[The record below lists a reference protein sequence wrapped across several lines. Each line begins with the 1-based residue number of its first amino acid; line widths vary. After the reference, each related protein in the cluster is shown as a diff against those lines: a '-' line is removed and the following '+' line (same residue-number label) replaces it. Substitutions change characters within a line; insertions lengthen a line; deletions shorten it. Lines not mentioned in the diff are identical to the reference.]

1 MWTVG
6 ADITREEYLHLLDT
20 AKQLDREQAYLL
32 VKVMATT
39 GVSVLGLPGVTVEA
53 VRAGEL
59 KVEHDV
65 VLLAA
70 GLRDELMAYAMWRG
84 IQTGPVFA
92 TRSGRP
98 CNQTRISYVLHSL
111 CKAAGLDEEKCR
123 PSALR
128 KLCRATKAE
137 AEARAAEIVEQ
148 IMDRQA
154 DAERLPAAA
163 GRREKTLPA
172 QKPPEAKVT
181 TENSSTVW
189 PASDEPGV
197 PMTNEDIEGYMA
209 VLRAKGRTAA
219 TRQYRSILKQLC
231 DDLPVDKCIRRGTLA
246 RWVELLREKG
256 YAPNTINSFAIV
268 ANGFLDYIGHREYQL
283 SDLPKQED
291 APQPELTRNE
301 YLQLLQ
307 AAKRLDRER
316 EYLLVKLFASCDL
329 PVQQLGKVTVEA
341 AKTGGLTVDS
351 SGTRSMLH
359 LPGCLCKELL
369 AYAER
374 QGIGVGPIFVSN
386 RDRAMCRAS
395 IVQSITRLS
404 EEAGIAS
411 EKCNPQCLRRLY
423 KTTRAAVEASFA
435 VLVEQ
440 TMDRQAEQEQ
450 LTAGWEV

>member
-32 VKVMATT
+32 VKVIATT

-59 KVEHDV
+59 TVENDV
-65 VLLAA
+65 VPLSA
-70 GLRDELMAYAMWRG
+70 GLRDELTAYAVWKG
-84 IQTGPVFA
+84 IQTGPVFV

-98 CNQTRISYVLHSL
+98 CNQTRISYILHSL
-111 CKAAGLDEEKCR
+111 CRSAGLDEEKCR

-128 KLCRATKAE
+128 KLYRTTKAE
-137 AEARAAEIVEQ
+137 AEALAAGMVEQ
-148 IMDRQA
+148 LMNEQA
-154 DAERLPAAA
+154 DDERLPVST
-163 GRREKTLPA
+163 GRHEKQLPA
-172 QKPPEAKVT
+172 QKDAGTKVT
-181 TENSSTVW
+181 MEKSGAPW
-189 PASDEPGV
+189 PVSDGPGV
-197 PMTNEDIEGYMA
+197 LMTYEDVEGYMDDLHA
-209 VLRAKGRTAA
+209 RGRKAA
-219 TRQYRSILKQLC
+219 TRQYKTILNQLYN
-231 DDLPVDKCIRRGTLA
+231 DLPEDKCIRRGTLTW
-246 RWVELLREKG
+246 WVELLQAKG
-256 YAPNTINSFAIV
+256 YAPNTINGFAIV
-268 ANGFLDYIGHREYQL
+268 ANGFLDYVGHREYQL

-291 APQPELTRNE
+291 SPQPELTRSE

-341 AKTGGLTVDS
+341 AKAGGMTVDS
-351 SGTRSMLH
+351 SGTRSVLH
-359 LPGCLCKELL
+359 LPAGLCRELL

-386 RDRAMCRAS
+386 RDKAMCRAS
-395 IVQSITRLS
+395 IVKSITKLS
-404 EEAGIAS
+404 DEAGVPS

-423 KTTRAAVEASFA
+423 KTTKAAVEASFA

-450 LTAGWEV
+450 LIAGWEV